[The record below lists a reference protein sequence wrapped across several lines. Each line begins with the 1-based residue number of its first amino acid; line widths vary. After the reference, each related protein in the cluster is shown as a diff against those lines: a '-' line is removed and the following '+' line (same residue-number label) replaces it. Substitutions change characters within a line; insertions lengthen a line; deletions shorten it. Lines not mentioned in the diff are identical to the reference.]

1 MEMIETV
8 NGREKDVTP
17 LVHGKVSSMAKKIDF
32 GSAEVLGLLL
42 NDLRTPFCRQN
53 RKPNCTPS
61 LKLFRLMPS
70 LLNS

>member
-32 GSAEVLGLLL
+32 GSADVLDVKDRPL
-42 NDLRTPFCRQN
+42 
-53 RKPNCTPS
+53 PS
-61 LKLFRLMPS
+61 AS
-70 LLNS
+70 